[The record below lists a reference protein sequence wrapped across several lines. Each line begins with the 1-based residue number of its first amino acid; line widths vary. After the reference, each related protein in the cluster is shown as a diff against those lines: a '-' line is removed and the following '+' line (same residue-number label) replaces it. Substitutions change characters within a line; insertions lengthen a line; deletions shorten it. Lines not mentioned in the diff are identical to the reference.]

1 MNKLPLLL
9 LILTLGACS
18 VFSNDPRVRTPGI
31 IIDDEVLENLVERDI
46 RKSDSG
52 FKTAHLVVVS
62 YNGVVLLAGQ
72 VASELLRVDAQQVAQ
87 RVAKVRKV
95 HNEIEVGG
103 PISYVARTNDAWLTG
118 KVKSKLIAA
127 SDIQGSKIK
136 VLTENGTVY
145 LMGMLTRPEAD
156 AVVSVTSSVYGVQK
170 IVKVFEY
177 LN

>member
-9 LILTLGACS
+9 LVLTLGACS
-18 VFSNDPRVRTPGI
+18 MFSSDPRVRTPGI
-31 IIDDEVLENLVERDI
+31 IVDDEVLENLVERDI
-46 RKSDSG
+46 RKSDSA

-72 VASELLRVDAQQVAQ
+72 VASEPLRADAQQVAQ

-95 HNEIEVGG
+95 HNEIEVAG
-103 PISYVARTNDAWLTG
+103 PISYVARTNDTWLTG

-145 LMGMLTRPEAD
+145 LMGLLTRPEAD
-156 AVVSVTSSVYGVQK
+156 AAVSVTSSVYGVQK

>member
-9 LILTLGACS
+9 LTLTLGACA
-18 VFSNDPRVRTPGI
+18 VFSDDPRVRTPGTI
-31 IIDDEVLENLVERDI
+31 VDDEVLENLVERDI
-46 RKSDSG
+46 RKSDSA
-52 FKTAHLVVVS
+52 FKSAHLVVVS

-72 VASELLRVDAQQVAQ
+72 VATQPLKADAQQVAQ

-118 KVKSKLIAA
+118 KVKTKLIAA
-127 SDIQGSKIK
+127 DHVNGSKVK

-145 LMGMLTRPEAD
+145 LMGMLTRAEAD
-156 AVVSVTSSVYGVQK
+156 AVVGVTSSVYGVQR

>member
-9 LILTLGACS
+9 LTLTLGACAM
-18 VFSNDPRVRTPGI
+18 FSDDPRVRTPGTI
-31 IIDDEVLENLVERDI
+31 VDDEVLENLVERDI
-46 RKSDSG
+46 RRSDSA

-72 VASELLRVDAQQVAQ
+72 VATQPLKADAQQVAQ

-95 HNEIEVGG
+95 HNEIEISG
-103 PISYVARTNDAWLTG
+103 PISYVARTNDSWLTG
-118 KVKSKLIAA
+118 KVKTKLVAA
-127 SDIQGSKIK
+127 DHVNGSKVK
-136 VLTENGTVY
+136 VVTENGTVY
-145 LMGMLTRPEAD
+145 LMGMLTRAEAD
-156 AVVSVTSSVYGVQK
+156 AVVDVTSSVYGVQK